1 MDPADPDPQ
10 HCKKLGLTVT
20 FLAVCVYYR
29 FSCKLAV
36 TSGREYRVEKVSP
49 EMDMETLVR
58 TLNANNDISGFVV
71 ALRKRFLASL

>member
-1 MDPADPDPQ
+1 
-10 HCKKLGLTVT
+10 
-20 FLAVCVYYR
+20 VYLR

-36 TSGREYRVEKVSP
+36 TSGREYRVEKVSNP
-49 EMDMETLVR
+49 EMDMEPLVR

>member
-1 MDPADPDPQ
+1 
-10 HCKKLGLTVT
+10 LLS
-20 FLAVCVYYR
+20 VYLR

-36 TSGREYRVEKVSP
+36 TSGREYRVEKVSSP
-49 EMDMETLVR
+49 ELVVGDMEPLVR